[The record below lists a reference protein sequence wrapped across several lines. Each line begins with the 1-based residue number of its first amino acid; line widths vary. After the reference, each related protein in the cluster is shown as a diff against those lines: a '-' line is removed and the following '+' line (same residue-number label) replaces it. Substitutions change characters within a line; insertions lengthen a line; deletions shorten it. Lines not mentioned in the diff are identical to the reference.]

1 MLVRPGVMADENMDM
16 PRGDND
22 ENPGQPEKRFEQ
34 SYNSQRPPRRV
45 AMTLFP
51 PKGQVVSLVDDVA
64 LEYFGS
70 QRGWRYLA
78 GRCC

>member
-22 ENPGQPEKRFEQ
+22 ENPGQPLRRFEQ
-34 SYNSQRPPRRV
+34 GYNSQRPPRRA

-78 GRCC
+78 GRCR